1 MVTGAEA
8 EACLTLALAANG
20 PLTATTGT
28 IRPAAASQL
37 RHLFD

>member
-1 MVTGAEA
+1 MPQ
-8 EACLTLALAANG
+8 LLALAAAA
-20 PLTATTGT
+20 PLTVTTGT